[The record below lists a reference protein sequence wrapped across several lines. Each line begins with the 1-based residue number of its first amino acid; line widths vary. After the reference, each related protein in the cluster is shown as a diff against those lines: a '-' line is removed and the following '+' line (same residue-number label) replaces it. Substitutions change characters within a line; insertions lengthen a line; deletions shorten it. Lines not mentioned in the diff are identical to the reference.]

1 MKPDARSIRRLALP
15 VLAFLAALLL
25 ALSAASPAVAATTSS
40 NSGSQKVTITDLVTE
55 RYKLTGQSV
64 LFDGEVVGTMMDADR
79 GHKWVL
85 VADGGETVSVYMKD
99 ADAEQLET
107 FGAYGT
113 VGDKVRIT
121 GVFHVECMA
130 HDSDIDVHA
139 NEVKLVEPG
148 GPVEE
153 SSVPAPLTPAIIVLA
168 IGVVAGIVYWRL
180 RERLR

>member
-1 MKPDARSIRRLALP
+1 MKPNASVTRHMVLP
-15 VLAFLAALLL
+15 ILSLLAALLIVFSIIPV
-25 ALSAASPAVAATTSS
+25 AFAASTTSG
-40 NSGSQKVTITDLVTE
+40 SGPEKVTITDLVTE

-64 LFDGEVVGTMMDADR
+64 RFDGEVVGTMMNADH

-85 VADGGETVSVYMKD
+85 VADGGETISVYMKD

-107 FGAYGT
+107 FGEYGT

-130 HDSDIDVHA
+130 HDGDIDLHA
-139 NEVKLVEPG
+139 TEVKLVEPG
-148 GPVEE
+148 GPVAE
-153 SSVPAPLTPAIIVLA
+153 PASPEPLMPAIIVLA
-168 IGVVAGIVYWRL
+168 IGIVAGIVYWRL